1 MKYQVSN
8 IEWDATKRE
17 IRTNKLPRN
26 CEIEADSP
34 DEIADALSDKYEFCV
49 KGFVPEAPDIKTQI
63 KAVLRRYFE
72 CDVETGKPNA
82 EYDEDFSA
90 QDAIDEIVRIVC

>member
-1 MKYQVSN
+1 MKYQISN

-17 IRTNKLPRN
+17 IRVNKLPRN

-34 DEIADALSDKYEFCV
+34 DEIADALSDEYGFCV
-49 KGFVPEAPDIKTQI
+49 KGFVKEEPDIKTQI
-63 KAVLRRYFE
+63 KGVLRRYFE
-72 CDVETGKPNA
+72 YDPETDEKNA

-90 QDAIDEIVRIVC
+90 QDAIDEILRIIR

>member
-1 MKYQVSN
+1 MKYKVSN

-17 IRTNKLPRN
+17 IRVNKLPRN

-34 DEIADALSDKYEFCV
+34 DEIANALSDKYDFCV
-49 KGFVPEAPDIKTQI
+49 KGCSYEEPNIKEQI
-63 KAVLRRYFE
+63 KGVLRRYFE
-72 CDVETGKPNA
+72 YDPETDEKNA

-90 QDAIDEIVRIVC
+90 QDAIDEIVRIIR